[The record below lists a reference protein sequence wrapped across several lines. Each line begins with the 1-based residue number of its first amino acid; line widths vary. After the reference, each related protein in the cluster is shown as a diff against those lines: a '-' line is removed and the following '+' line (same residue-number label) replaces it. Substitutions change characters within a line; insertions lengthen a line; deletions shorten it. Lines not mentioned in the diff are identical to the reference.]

1 MRLVYTGRFYR
12 DRRTPLALFRGL
24 ALLQEQAPLAG
35 RLELV
40 LMGPMVSE
48 FRAAAA
54 ALGVEPLV
62 RFEPRRPREDAARAA
77 AAADVLLVIDAPSAG
92 TSVFLPS
99 KLIDYLAFRKPI
111 LGLTPADGASARL
124 LARLECPVVAPD
136 DPQAIAAALSALLA
150 RRQSGALSVSAAFD
164 AVASEFEIR
173 RTTAQLDDVLVRTF
187 ARTS

>member
-1 MRLVYTGRFYR
+1 
-12 DRRTPLALFRGL
+12 LFRAL
-24 ALLQEQAPLAG
+24 ALLSGRGSLAG
-35 RLELV
+35 RLEIV
-40 LMGPMVSE
+40 LMGPAVEE
-48 FRAAAA
+48 FRRDAT
-54 ALGVEPLV
+54 ALGLDALI
-62 RFEPRRPREDAARAA
+62 RFEPRRPKDDASRAA

-92 TSVFLPS
+92 VSVFLPS

-136 DPQAIAAALSALLA
+136 DPHAIAGALDALMA
-150 RRQSGALSVSAAFD
+150 RRQSGNLSVSAAFD
-164 AVASEFEIR
+164 AVASEFDIR